1 MPERRII
8 KNQTK
13 VTTKGSTVHI
23 ESPNGQSKPK
33 ISIIVGP
40 DEVVSGFVGFLREH
54 AIVGL
59 AVGFVIA
66 TQVQAIVKQLTD
78 GFINPLFTLFFGGKT
93 LTTRTFTLHFHGRHA
108 DFVWGSVVYALIDFL
123 FVMAVIYAIIKLF
136 NLDKLDKPKSS

>member
-8 KNQTK
+8 KNHQTK

-23 ESPNGQSKPK
+23 ESPKGQPKPK
-33 ISIIVGP
+33 VSVIVGP

-66 TQVQAIVKQLTD
+66 TQVQSVVKQLTD

-93 LTTRTFTLHFHGRHA
+93 LTTRTFTLHF
-108 DFVWGSVVYALIDFL
+108 
-123 FVMAVIYAIIKLF
+123 
-136 NLDKLDKPKSS
+136 